1 MRKALTLAVM
11 AMLVL
16 GLSACSTDTGDSGE
30 SSSMDMTPSVTQ
42 EQLQN
47 EVDFDSA
54 QFVTA
59 EDGEVVVANKD
70 ADENGSSASSATSS
84 ETSSSSV
91 RSTLSPDQIWD
102 KSGSD
107 SFDDFTLPEAVQM
120 DDGSLGTLA
129 IPKIGLTVSVYETDD
144 EMEAMVNGVAHFK
157 ETSCWDGNVGLAGHN
172 QGVNTYFG
180 QIHTLAAGDKITL
193 TTALGTRTY
202 EVTDSVEIDE
212 TDWSYLERT
221 DDNRITL
228 ITCVNHDLTKRLC
241 VQAVEVV

>member
-1 MRKALTLAVM
+1 MRKVLTLVITAI
-11 AMLVL
+11 LVF
-16 GLSACSTDTGDSGE
+16 GLTACTSNDAEGE
-30 SSSMDMTPSVTQ
+30 SSMDMTPSITQ
-42 EQLQN
+42 EDLEN

-54 QFVTA
+54 DFVTA
-59 EDGEVVVANKD
+59 EDGEVTVGNED
-70 ADENGSSASSATSS
+70 ASQDGSALPTGAS
-84 ETSSSSV
+84 EPNSV
-91 RSTLSPDQIWD
+91 RSDLSPDQVWENEEQD
-102 KSGSD
+102 YSS
-107 SFDDFTLPEAVQM
+107 DDFTLPDAVQM
-120 DDGSLGTLA
+120 KDGSLGTLS

-180 QIHTLAAGDKITL
+180 QIHTLVPGDKITL

-202 EVTDSVEIDE
+202 EVSQSVEIDE
-212 TDWSYLERT
+212 TDWSYLDRT

-241 VQAVEVV
+241 VQAVEAD